1 MVMGGFSLGPVSWTQ
16 HRRPVAA
23 TLSGSSVL
31 RIAGQT
37 RIADRPG
44 GCNHAAIPP
53 AAANGPV
60 FRRRGSAFH
69 QPTQGQSGA
78 AISEIVIGCPL
89 KHPSSHRPE
98 PAAMKT
104 TYDAEADALYVRF
117 SETPV
122 VESEEV
128 SNGVILDFDADG
140 RIVAI
145 ELLDASKQVA
155 ADAKL
160 TTAAE

>member
-1 MVMGGFSLGPVSWTQ
+1 
-16 HRRPVAA
+16 
-23 TLSGSSVL
+23 
-31 RIAGQT
+31 
-37 RIADRPG
+37 
-44 GCNHAAIPP
+44 
-53 AAANGPV
+53 
-60 FRRRGSAFH
+60 
-69 QPTQGQSGA
+69 
-78 AISEIVIGCPL
+78 
-89 KHPSSHRPE
+89 
-98 PAAMKT
+98 MKT

-145 ELLDASKQVA
+145 ELLDASKHVA
-155 ADAKL
+155 AGANL